1 MERTVPRTD
10 TDEIDLYV
18 RTYYS
23 LLRSSGEVDIEA
35 LVESHV
41 GMDSLLHPAAR
52 SASLDAS
59 AMIYASLR
67 LPPCLPKV
75 RLILLGQRSDVFERW
90 GYPVLGWEEVA
101 APARRRRA
109 YFDGKETLAL
119 TIASRSDIDDIIPI
133 LTAYQIEWNKLH
145 KLLSPTHSQ
154 DLLKSLEGDNTL
166 AGDEL
171 AALVSST
178 SGIDAEDMARL
189 ITVWGDDSLANLRA
203 IAAAPKRFAVRLL
216 AGTLADYRK
225 AMRHWWNHIA
235 EATPNIDYE
244 NRRVYFVSS
253 NTHSLVNLWSG
264 FALRHRKELLE
275 YIESAGHDDLLA
287 EYRDIETSRVPSSR
301 ENFLYYT
308 LKKYLQSDDGAIAA
322 HRAAQER
329 EAGIHRVLSEH
340 GFELDAQIIQLN
352 DIHPEWIDPRLSL
365 PDVES
370 LAHSTALIVN
380 IDYPLGMA
388 AYEVLARISENVGK
402 VAGVYAMGKAAT
414 LNARVGDLMLPTVVH
429 DEHSQNTYLFNNC
442 FTAADVSPYLTYGT
456 VLDNQKAVTVR
467 GTFLQN
473 TSYMSVFYREGY
485 TDIEMEGGPY
495 LSAVYELIRP
505 KRHPHNEIVSLHPA
519 GFDIGMLH
527 YASDKPLS
535 KGKNLGAGSLSYRG
549 MDPTYASA
557 LAILHRIIG
566 QEIATLHH
574 ISAATPT
581 PEHET
586 ETVKAK

>member
-41 GMDSLLHPAAR
+41 GMDSLLHSAAR
-52 SASLDAS
+52 GASLDAS
-59 AMIYASLR
+59 AMLYASLR
-67 LPPCLPKV
+67 LPPCLPDV

-90 GYPVLGWEEVA
+90 GYPVLTWDEVS

-109 YFDGKETLAL
+109 YYDGNQTLAL
-119 TIASRSDIDDIIPI
+119 TIASRSDIDDIIPA

-145 KLLSPTHSQ
+145 ELLSHTHGQ
-154 DLLKSLEGDNTL
+154 ELLKSLESDTTL
-166 AGDEL
+166 AGGEM
-171 AALVSST
+171 AALVAST
-178 SGIDAEDMARL
+178 SGVDAEDVARL
-189 ITVWGDDSLANLRA
+189 ITVWGDKTVEHLKA
-203 IAAAPKRFAVRLL
+203 IAAEPKRFAVRLL
-216 AGTLADYRK
+216 AGSLADYRK
-225 AMRHWWNHIA
+225 AMRRWWDHVA
-235 EATPNIDYE
+235 ETTPDIDYE

-264 FALRHRKELLE
+264 YALRHRKELLD
-275 YIESAGHDDLLA
+275 YVESAGHADLLA
-287 EYRDIETSRVPSSR
+287 EYRDIETSQVPSSR

-308 LKKYLQSDDGAIAA
+308 LKKYLHSNGKGAYSQ
-322 HRAAQER
+322 RAEQER
-329 EAGIHRVLSEH
+329 EAGIHRVSSEH

-352 DIHPEWIDPRLSL
+352 CIHPEWIDPRLTQ
-365 PDVES
+365 PDIDALS
-370 LAHSTALIVN
+370 QSTALIVN
-380 IDYPLGMA
+380 IDYPLGVA
-388 AYEVLARISENVGK
+388 AYDVLSRLSENVGK
-402 VAGVYAMGKAAT
+402 IAGVYVMGKAAT
-414 LNARVGDLMLPTVVH
+414 LNARVGDVMLPTVVH
-429 DEHSQNTYLFNNC
+429 DEHSQNTYLFTNC
-442 FTAADVSPYLTYGT
+442 FTARDVSPYLTYGT
-456 VLDNQKAVTVR
+456 VLDNQKAVSVR

-473 TSYMSVFYREGY
+473 TRFMSVFYREGY
-485 TDIEMEGGPY
+485 TDIEMEAGPY
-495 LSAVYELIRP
+495 LSAVYEIIRP

-519 GFDIGMLH
+519 GFDIGLLH

-566 QEIATLHH
+566 QEIAWLHH
-574 ISAATPT
+574 MPATAPT
-581 PEHET
+581 PET
-586 ETVKAK
+586 A